1 MRYKA
6 NWLLECLTLRI
17 KSSKVYDHLFRSG
30 ILPLPHPNTLRSLL
44 GGMSSEFGFNK
55 QALEA
60 IKKILR
66 GKSQAQRLGILC
78 FDELSIKE
86 DLTFNTSTFQF
97 EGFVNL
103 GSSIDEA
110 TRKLANHGL
119 VFMFRPLLD
128 SWVQPIAVF
137 ASCNAASGEDLNR
150 LLLKAIV
157 LLETYGARVLSVVC
171 DGAQSNKSLWK
182 TLGVSVKNDGIVNQ
196 IPHPTVPDAKIYFVL
211 DPPHAF
217 KCVRNQIYNLNLV
230 QAGGMCLSF
239 EDIKLLFHADERMG
253 HLKVCPRLTYTH
265 VYPTNF
271 QKMSVKLAVQVMSDS
286 VADGFCFYR
295 DTMKNEAFQHTQN
308 IEDLF
313 RLLNKSFDI
322 LNARH
327 RFAPAMTLDNWEGNK
342 EVLCNC
348 IFYCF
353 NDRILYFTPDYLTDS
368 LAP

>member
-1 MRYKA
+1 
-6 NWLLECLTLRI
+6 
-17 KSSKVYDHLFRSG
+17 
-30 ILPLPHPNTLRSLL
+30 
-44 GGMSSEFGFNK
+44 
-55 QALEA
+55 
-60 IKKILR
+60 
-66 GKSQAQRLGILC
+66 
-78 FDELSIKE
+78 
-86 DLTFNTSTFQF
+86 
-97 EGFVNL
+97 
-103 GSSIDEA
+103 
-110 TRKLANHGL
+110 
-119 VFMFRPLLD
+119 
-128 SWVQPIAVF
+128 
-137 ASCNAASGEDLNR
+137 
-150 LLLKAIV
+150 
-157 LLETYGARVLSVVC
+157 
-171 DGAQSNKSLWK
+171 
-182 TLGVSVKNDGIVNQ
+182 
-196 IPHPTVPDAKIYFVL
+196 
-211 DPPHAF
+211 
-217 KCVRNQIYNLNLV
+217 
-230 QAGGMCLSF
+230 
-239 EDIKLLFHADERMG
+239 MG